1 MLFNYFVAF
10 LALLFAILPNW
21 IHEIF
26 GELTTAEQIVFH
38 ILSGISGLEG
48 SDNTIE
54 VSFVLYVLL
63 LPLCLVIAFAFIFKI
78 YRFPRLKALLQKLHL
93 QHILLYL
100 SQSKIFCAFILI
112 LSLAYC
118 GKSLH
123 IKAYLSSFKGP
134 DTFSE
139 LYVPPNSL
147 KLNET
152 GNQKNL
158 ILIYFESLEDGLGNA
173 KIFGSNLIQDIDAL
187 PGKNFIN
194 TGGAPGSGWSIA
206 GMIASQCS
214 IPLKVSMGTP
224 IYAAATYLP
233 GVTCLGDVLADRGY
247 AQYFLVGPDLK
258 FTGMDKYYRSH
269 GFQYLFGRDQWKEA
283 GTDKSL
289 FVGWGGGLHDDALLD
304 EAEKIVAKN
313 VALNRPYNLTLMTTD
328 THAPDGFPSP
338 NCSSEEKKSGF
349 QGAFQCSS
357 RVVANFI
364 KELESKKLLKNTV
377 IVIMGDHHFMAN
389 PHYAHLYFPPPRNIY
404 FKIYDPQEQR
414 LPGRK
419 RVTHYDLAPT
429 ILDSLGILRDGKG
442 EFGLGVSVYSDMG
455 DKEFST
461 FIDQFSD
468 PGIMKHSITYDRF
481 WLPKSA
487 QSLTNQHQK

>member
-100 SQSKIFCAFILI
+100 SQSKIFYVFILI

-158 ILIYFESLEDGLGNA
+158 ILIYFESLENYRLLLLFDCH
-173 KIFGSNLIQDIDAL
+173 F
-187 PGKNFIN
+187 
-194 TGGAPGSGWSIA
+194 
-206 GMIASQCS
+206 
-214 IPLKVSMGTP
+214 P
-224 IYAAATYLP
+224 I
-233 GVTCLGDVLADRGY
+233 RWEI
-247 AQYFLVGPDLK
+247 
-258 FTGMDKYYRSH
+258 H
-269 GFQYLFGRDQWKEA
+269 
-283 GTDKSL
+283 
-289 FVGWGGGLHDDALLD
+289 
-304 EAEKIVAKN
+304 
-313 VALNRPYNLTLMTTD
+313 
-328 THAPDGFPSP
+328 TH
-338 NCSSEEKKSGF
+338 
-349 QGAFQCSS
+349 
-357 RVVANFI
+357 
-364 KELESKKLLKNTV
+364 
-377 IVIMGDHHFMAN
+377 
-389 PHYAHLYFPPPRNIY
+389 
-404 FKIYDPQEQR
+404 
-414 LPGRK
+414 
-419 RVTHYDLAPT
+419 
-429 ILDSLGILRDGKG
+429 
-442 EFGLGVSVYSDMG
+442 
-455 DKEFST
+455 
-461 FIDQFSD
+461 
-468 PGIMKHSITYDRF
+468 
-481 WLPKSA
+481 
-487 QSLTNQHQK
+487 